1 MDLRYGSEI
10 WIWDK
15 DLDKEFAPGICNS
28 IIMCL
33 SKVCCGC
40 LKHQLVYYAC
50 RGPYVKV
57 FR

>member
-1 MDLRYGSEI
+1 M
-10 WIWDK
+10 

-40 LKHQLVYYAC
+40 LKHQLVYYAY